1 MYSSDRLLTIIS
13 APSVCDP
20 FEGKVAAQDRFTS
33 MVITSPNMDYVPQYP
48 VESYIVQTFA
58 DGRWGV
64 HEYSRWPQMLLPEMM
79 HVACIP
85 RKELADAS
93 RKILWEDLRPDVHWT
108 EDPETGVKGL
118 GFLKKE
124 TRDALA
130 HAAELIL
137 ATTEVHCKGTEPIRV
152 HGRFIRM
159 ILRQVVDRMKQLPST
174 SGIAVAV
181 GAHVQRLGLELEGIL
196 AYLVLFEPRL
206 LGTTDYSHD
215 VLPVLGAFVRE
226 GTDAQTCVRIGLPTW
241 FLQPLTHQ
249 VRVWKIVTA
258 ESVDE
263 RVPLSH
269 PPIFQKKQAVA
280 GVLNLTS
287 NWLSTMSLA
296 VSKQV
301 CGTRLMGMVAEGD
314 GAGLTSAGGS
324 PSKRPRIDAS
334 NMHSKHLD
342 VPKAVGVQT
351 GEAVQQQQQKKKKKK
366 KTRGGKHG
374 RNGGCAIGEG
384 LADSLNGQTSAADE
398 AGTQPEAGVDRPAPI
413 AAHPSRSFAA
423 SPFYS
428 VPHVWQRALE
438 GVSPLPQPTL
448 SVVYFYPPPFL
459 LDTVSTLAV
468 LPADCEH
475 PQLARTDEKVHRYLH
490 NLVRIRRF
498 CRTRLFDPSMS
509 SQPLTIAEWRAA
521 LWGDYEVHTHRAGG
535 QTEADV
541 RRAQKRQNERNG
553 ISRLLGRTAL
563 LPSYRP
569 DSTPSL
575 EGTPISAHA
584 AASTLEVRARL
595 LWEAHEVNFRCE
607 LMALDTAIVHRPDWT
622 EMLRWGREAAVS
634 GIWGPDTSV
643 VSVIPPAEI
652 TQEPFCWSTPP
663 DPSWRDVRR
672 YLARFLEIITRWPDT
687 PKSLVDARVD
697 HDDCTEDYFE
707 SVQREAVAYYVR
719 TFVAHFHRLPIP
731 PIRVPASLLNSD
743 E

>member
-1 MYSSDRLLTIIS
+1 
-13 APSVCDP
+13 
-20 FEGKVAAQDRFTS
+20 

-130 HAAELIL
+130 DAAELIL
-137 ATTEVHCKGTEPIRV
+137 ATTEAHCRGTEPIRA
-152 HGRFIRM
+152 HCRFIRM

-196 AYLVLFEPRL
+196 AYLVWFEPRL
-206 LGTTDYSHD
+206 LGTTNYSHD

-334 NMHSKHLD
+334 DMHSKHLD
-342 VPKAVGVQT
+342 
-351 GEAVQQQQQKKKKKK
+351 
-366 KTRGGKHG
+366 
-374 RNGGCAIGEG
+374 
-384 LADSLNGQTSAADE
+384 TSAADE
-398 AGTQPEAGVDRPAPI
+398 AVTQPEAGVDRPAPI

-459 LDTVSTLAV
+459 LDTVSTLA
-468 LPADCEH
+468 
-475 PQLARTDEKVHRYLH
+475 VHRYLH

-575 EGTPISAHA
+575 EGSPISAHA

-697 HDDCTEDYFE
+697 HDDCTVDYFE
-707 SVQREAVAYYVR
+707 TVQREAVAYYVR